1 MMSIRVAVKA
11 LPAESIAPKSGA
23 SPSPAGRMVPSSAR
37 LEEDQ
42 LVGVDGDG
50 EAWWMMQALPH
61 AWLLGTIR
69 TDASS
74 ESCLRW
80 LASVVEDEGDVGSAR
95 RMTVRMAVM
104 LDSVRGL

>member
-1 MMSIRVAVKA
+1 
-11 LPAESIAPKSGA
+11 
-23 SPSPAGRMVPSSAR
+23 
-37 LEEDQ
+37 
-42 LVGVDGDG
+42 
-50 EAWWMMQALPH
+50 MMQALPH

-69 TDASS
+69 IDASS

-80 LASVVEDEGDVGSAR
+80 LTSVVEDEGDVGSAR